1 MTRYQNIMIQV
12 VSDSNLNSKDDVIQ
26 LIKDTTATAPLAGV
40 FFATLVIEKPNILR
54 KNTLFLQN

>member
-40 FFATLVIEKPNILR
+40 FFATLVIEK
-54 KNTLFLQN
+54 T